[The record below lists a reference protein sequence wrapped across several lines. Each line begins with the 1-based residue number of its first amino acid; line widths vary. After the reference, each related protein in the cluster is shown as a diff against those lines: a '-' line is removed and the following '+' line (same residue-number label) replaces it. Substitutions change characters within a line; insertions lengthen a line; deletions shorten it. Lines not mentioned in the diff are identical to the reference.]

1 MNKRVFGPRLETILA
16 FGLACLAAPLAAAD
30 VNLAA
35 VQFPEGKSVDLD
47 LAASS
52 RVAPA
57 QAEAEVQFKNGQ
69 ARVEISYK
77 KLPPALLFS
86 GDVTSYVV
94 WAVARDGATENLGE
108 LIVRKQSGDAEY
120 RTGQKEFGLLIT
132 AEAYPLV
139 LRPSELVVFT
149 SVAPPP
155 KKLRST
161 PVTLSVFAPAPRLG
175 NPTIGS
181 MVYSGSE
188 PLDLTQAQNVYQQA
202 QQMGAEKYA
211 PDAMRDASI
220 TLAQATNSY
229 KGGKDKLGVDYSR
242 RSLAQSSAAIRTT
255 QQKMADEAAAAEAA
269 RRAAELQSL
278 EQQRTT
284 AQRQAAEAQQQTLAA
299 REQAVAA
306 REQAAAAQQQLAQSQ
321 QQLNQAQ
328 QQAAAAQ
335 QQMTLLQQ
343 QAQVAQQD
351 AAAAQERAASAGLSA
366 EAADAARRE
375 ADAARQKAETLAA
388 QANAAQAQAEKTTAE
403 VSAAAAALEAQKQQL
418 ETRVGQT
425 EAENARL
432 RAERNDLE
440 SRLSGALSEV
450 AQISQSARGV
460 VVNLPDI
467 LFDTN
472 KATLKQNAQVA
483 LAKLAGIVSLFPN
496 INLRIEGH
504 TDSTGGDAINVPL
517 SHDRANSVMAFLQSQ
532 GVSAKRMSAEGYA
545 ARIPVA
551 DNATPQGR
559 AKNRRVEI
567 ILAEG
572 VIKGAGQ

>member
-1 MNKRVFGPRLETILA
+1 MSMRVFGPRLEAVLALSLA
-16 FGLACLAAPLAAAD
+16 FFAAPLAAVD
-30 VNLAA
+30 VQLAA

-47 LAASS
+47 FAATS

-77 KLPPALLFS
+77 KLPPAILFS

-94 WAVARDGATENLGE
+94 WAVTRDGATENLGE
-108 LIVRKQSGDAEY
+108 LIVRKQSGDGEY
-120 RTGQKEFGLLIT
+120 RTGQKEFGLMIT
-132 AEAYPLV
+132 AEPYPMV

-155 KKLRST
+155 KKFKST
-161 PVTLSVFAPAPRLG
+161 PVTLSAFAPAPRLG

-181 MVYSGSE
+181 MVYAGSE
-188 PLDLTQAQNVYQQA
+188 PIDLIQAQNVYQQA

-229 KGGKDKLGVDYSR
+229 KAGKDKLGLDYSR
-242 RSLAQSSAAIRTT
+242 RSLSQSSAAIRTT
-255 QQKMADEAAAAEAA
+255 QQKMADEASAAEAA

-284 AQRQAAEAQQQTLAA
+284 AQKQAADAQQQTLAA

-306 REQAAAAQQQLAQSQ
+306 REQAAAAQQQLNRAE
-321 QQLNQAQ
+321 

-335 QQMTLLQQ
+335 QQMTMLQQ
-343 QAQVAQQD
+343 QAQAAQQE
-351 AAAAQERAASAGLSA
+351 AAVAQERAAAAGLSA
-366 EAADAARRE
+366 EAADAARRD
-375 ADAARQKAETLAA
+375 ADAARQRAEALAS
-388 QANAAQAQAEKTTAE
+388 QASAAQAQAEKTTAE

-440 SRLSGALSEV
+440 GRLSGALSEV

-472 KATLKQNAQVA
+472 KATLRQNAQVA

-517 SHDRANSVMAFLQSQ
+517 SRDRANSVMAFLQSQ

-551 DNATPQGR
+551 DNATPEGR

-572 VIKGAGQ
+572 VIRGAGQ

>member
-1 MNKRVFGPRLETILA
+1 MTRLARLFLGVLA
-16 FGLACLAAPLAAAD
+16 AACIAAPLAAVD
-30 VNLAA
+30 VQLAA

-47 LAASS
+47 FAATG

-57 QAEAEVQFKNGQ
+57 QAEAEVYIKNGQ
-69 ARVEISYK
+69 ARVEVSYK
-77 KLPPALLFS
+77 KLPPAILFS

-94 WAVARDGATENLGE
+94 WAVTRDGATENLGE

-120 RTGQKEFGLLIT
+120 RTGQKEFGLMIT
-132 AEAYPLV
+132 AEPYPAV
-139 LRPSELVVFT
+139 LKPSELVVFT

-155 KKLRST
+155 KKFKST
-161 PVTLSVFAPAPRLG
+161 PVTLSAFAPAPRLG
-175 NPTIGS
+175 NPTVGS
-181 MVYSGSE
+181 MVYSGAESI
-188 PLDLTQAQNVYQQA
+188 DLIQAENVYQQA
-202 QQMGAEKYA
+202 QQMGAERYA

-229 KGGKDKLGVDYSR
+229 KGGKEKLGLDYAR

-255 QQKMADEAAAAEAA
+255 QQRMADEASAAEAA

-278 EQQRTT
+278 EQQRTA
-284 AQRQAAEAQQQTLAA
+284 AQRQAADAQQQTLAA

-306 REQAAAAQQQLAQSQ
+306 REQAAAAQLQLSRAE
-321 QQLNQAQ
+321 

-343 QAQVAQQD
+343 QAQSAQQE
-351 AAAAQERAASAGLSA
+351 AAVAQERAASAGLSA
-366 EAADAARRE
+366 EAADAARRD
-375 ADAARQKAETLAA
+375 ADAARRRAEELAA
-388 QANAAQAQAEKTTAE
+388 QANAAQVQAEKTTAE

-517 SHDRANSVMAFLQSQ
+517 SRDRANSVMAFLQAQ
-532 GVSAKRMSAEGYA
+532 GVATKRMSAEGYA

-551 DNATPQGR
+551 DNATPEGR

-572 VIKGAGQ
+572 VIRGAGQ

>member
-1 MNKRVFGPRLETILA
+1 M
-16 FGLACLAAPLAAAD
+16 D
-30 VNLAA
+30 VQLAA
-35 VQFPEGKSVDLD
+35 VQFPEGKTVDLEF
-47 LAASS
+47 AATS

-57 QAEAEVQFKNGQ
+57 HAEAEVNFRNGQ

-77 KLPPALLFS
+77 KLPPAMLFS

-94 WAVARDGATENLGE
+94 WAVTRDGATENLGE
-108 LIVRKQSGDAEY
+108 LIVRKQSGDGEF
-120 RTGQKEFGLLIT
+120 RTGQKEFGILIT
-132 AEAYPLV
+132 AEPYPAV
-139 LRPSELVVFT
+139 LKPSELVVFT

-155 KKLRST
+155 KKFKST
-161 PVTLSVFAPAPRLG
+161 PVTLSAFAPMPRLG

-188 PLDLTQAQNVYQQA
+188 SLDLVQAQSVFQQA

-229 KGGKDKLGVDYSR
+229 KAGKNSQGLDYAR
-242 RSLAQSSAAIRTT
+242 RSLSQSSAAIRTT
-255 QQKMADEAAAAEAA
+255 QQTLADEAAAADAA
-269 RRAAELQSL
+269 RRAAELAAL
-278 EQQRTT
+278 EQQKTT
-284 AQRQAAEAQQQTLAA
+284 AQRQAADAQQQALAS
-299 REQAVAA
+299 REQALAA

-321 QQLNQAQ
+321 QQLSQAQ

-335 QQMTLLQQ
+335 QQMTMLQQ
-343 QAQVAQQD
+343 QSMAAQQE
-351 AAAAQERAASAGLSA
+351 AAAAQERAAAAGLSA

-375 ADAARQKAETLAA
+375 ADAARRKAEELAS
-388 QANAAQAQAEKTTAE
+388 QASAAQAQAEKTTAAAT
-403 VSAAAAALEAQKQQL
+403 AAAAALETQKQQL

-440 SRLSGALSEV
+440 GRLSGALSEV

-517 SHDRANSVMAFLQSQ
+517 SRDRANSVMAFLQSQ
-532 GVSAKRMSAEGYA
+532 GVAAKRMSAEGYA
-545 ARIPVA
+545 AAHPRRRQRDARGPGQEPAGGDHPRRGRDQGGGTVA
-551 DNATPQGR
+551 GR
-559 AKNRRVEI
+559 RS
-567 ILAEG
+567 
-572 VIKGAGQ
+572 

>member
-1 MNKRVFGPRLETILA
+1 MKIHNRALSLSVVFAFALA
-16 FGLACLAAPLAAAD
+16 AAPLAAVD
-30 VNLAA
+30 VQLAA

-47 LAASS
+47 FAATT

-57 QAEAEVQFKNGQ
+57 QAEADVTFKNGQ
-69 ARVEISYK
+69 ANVEISYK
-77 KLPPALLFS
+77 KLPPALLFA

-94 WAVARDGATENLGE
+94 WAVTRDGATENLGE
-108 LIVRKQSGDAEY
+108 LIVRKQSGDAEF
-120 RTGQKEFGLLIT
+120 RTGQKEFGLMIT
-132 AEAYPLV
+132 AEPYPAV
-139 LRPSELVVFT
+139 LKPSELVVFT

-155 KKLRST
+155 KKFKST
-161 PVTLSVFAPAPRLG
+161 PVTLSAFLPAPRVG

-188 PLDLTQAQNVYQQA
+188 SLDLVQAQSVLQQA

-211 PDAMRDASI
+211 PDAMRDASV

-229 KGGKDKLGVDYSR
+229 KGGKDKLGLDYAR

-255 QQKMADEAAAAEAA
+255 QQKLADEAAAAAAA
-269 RRAAELQSL
+269 RRAAELASL
-278 EQQRTT
+278 EQQKSL
-284 AQRQAAEAQQQTLAA
+284 AQKQAADAQQQALAS

-328 QQAAAAQ
+328 QQATAAQ
-335 QQMTLLQQ
+335 QQMTMLQQ
-343 QAQVAQQD
+343 QAQAAQQE
-351 AAAAQERAASAGLSA
+351 AAVAQERAAAAGLSA
-366 EAADAARRE
+366 EAADAARRD
-375 ADAARQKAETLAA
+375 ADAARRKAEELAT
-388 QANAAQAQAEKTTAE
+388 QASAAQAQAEKTTAE

-440 SRLSGALSEV
+440 GRLTGALSEV

-472 KATLKQNAQVA
+472 KATLKPNTQVA

-517 SHDRANSVMAFLQSQ
+517 SRDRANAVMAFLQSQ
-532 GVSAKRMSAEGYA
+532 GVAARRMSAEGYA
-545 ARIPVA
+545 SRIPVA
-551 DNATPQGR
+551 DNATPEGR

>member
-16 FGLACLAAPLAAAD
+16 LGLACLAAPLTAAD

-86 GDVTSYVV
+86 GEVTSYVV
-94 WAVARDGATENLGE
+94 WAVARDGATESLGE

-161 PVTLSVFAPAPRLG
+161 PVTLSAFAPAPRLG

-181 MVYSGSE
+181 MVYSGNE
-188 PLDLTQAQNVYQQA
+188 PLDLIQAQNVYQQA

-242 RSLAQSSAAIRTT
+242 RSLSQSSAAIRTT

-278 EQQRTT
+278 EQQRTL
-284 AQRQAAEAQQQTLAA
+284 AQKQAAEAQQQTLAA

-306 REQAAAAQQQLAQSQ
+306 REQAAAAQQQLAA
-321 QQLNQAQ
+321 AQ

-343 QAQVAQQD
+343 QAQVAQQA

-388 QANAAQAQAEKTTAE
+388 QASAAQAQAEKTTAE

-440 SRLSGALSEV
+440 GRLSGALSEV

-472 KATLKQNAQVA
+472 KATLKPNAQVA

-517 SHDRANSVMAFLQSQ
+517 SRDRANSVMAFLQNQ

-545 ARIPVA
+545 ARIPVG
-551 DNATPQGR
+551 DNATPEGR

-572 VIKGAGQ
+572 VIQGAGQ

>member
-1 MNKRVFGPRLETILA
+1 MSMRVFGPRLEAVLALSLA
-16 FGLACLAAPLAAAD
+16 FFAAPLAAVD
-30 VNLAA
+30 VQLAA

-47 LAASS
+47 FAATS

-77 KLPPALLFS
+77 KLPPAILFA

-94 WAVARDGATENLGE
+94 WAVTRDGATENLGE
-108 LIVRKQSGDAEY
+108 LIVRKQSGDGEY
-120 RTGQKEFGLLIT
+120 RTGQKEFGLMIT
-132 AEAYPLV
+132 AEPYPMV

-155 KKLRST
+155 KKFKST
-161 PVTLSVFAPAPRLG
+161 PVTLSAFAPAPRLG

-181 MVYSGSE
+181 MVYAGSE
-188 PLDLTQAQNVYQQA
+188 PIDLIQAQNVYQQA

-229 KGGKDKLGVDYSR
+229 KAGKDKLGLDYSR
-242 RSLAQSSAAIRTT
+242 RSLSQSSAAIRTT
-255 QQKMADEAAAAEAA
+255 QQKMAEEASAAEAA

-284 AQRQAAEAQQQTLAA
+284 AQKQAADAQQQTLAA

-306 REQAAAAQQQLAQSQ
+306 REQAAAAQQQLNRAE
-321 QQLNQAQ
+321 

-335 QQMTLLQQ
+335 QQMTMLQQ
-343 QAQVAQQD
+343 QAQAAQQE
-351 AAAAQERAASAGLSA
+351 AAVAQERAAAAGLSA
-366 EAADAARRE
+366 EAADAARRD
-375 ADAARQKAETLAA
+375 ADAARQRAEALAS
-388 QANAAQAQAEKTTAE
+388 QASAAQAQAEKTTAE

-440 SRLSGALSEV
+440 GRLSGALSEV

-472 KATLKQNAQVA
+472 KATLRQNAQVA

-517 SHDRANSVMAFLQSQ
+517 SRDRANSVMAFLQSQ

-551 DNATPQGR
+551 DNATPEGR

-572 VIKGAGQ
+572 VIRGAGQ

>member
-1 MNKRVFGPRLETILA
+1 MRVFGPRREAVLA
-16 FGLACLAAPLAAAD
+16 LSLALFAAPLAAVD
-30 VNLAA
+30 VQLAA

-47 LAASS
+47 FAATS

-57 QAEAEVQFKNGQ
+57 QAEAEVLFKNGQ

-77 KLPPALLFS
+77 KLPPAILFA

-94 WAVARDGATENLGE
+94 WAVTRDGATENLGE
-108 LIVRKQSGDAEY
+108 LIVRKQSGDGEY
-120 RTGQKEFGLLIT
+120 RTGQKEFGLMIT
-132 AEAYPLV
+132 AEPYPMV

-155 KKLRST
+155 KKFKST
-161 PVTLSVFAPAPRLG
+161 PVTLSAFAPAPHLG

-181 MVYSGSE
+181 MVYAGSE
-188 PLDLTQAQNVYQQA
+188 PIDLIQAQNVYQQA
-202 QQMGAEKYA
+202 EQMGAEKYA

-229 KGGKDKLGVDYSR
+229 KAGKDKLGLDYSR
-242 RSLAQSSAAIRTT
+242 RSLSQSSAAIRTT
-255 QQKMADEAAAAEAA
+255 QQKMADEASAAEAA

-284 AQRQAAEAQQQTLAA
+284 AQKQAADAQQQTLAA

-306 REQAAAAQQQLAQSQ
+306 REQAAAAQQQLNRAE
-321 QQLNQAQ
+321 

-335 QQMTLLQQ
+335 QQMTMLQQ
-343 QAQVAQQD
+343 QAQAAQQE
-351 AAAAQERAASAGLSA
+351 AAVAQERAAAAGLSA
-366 EAADAARRE
+366 EAADAARRD
-375 ADAARQKAETLAA
+375 ADAARQKAEALAS
-388 QANAAQAQAEKTTAE
+388 QASAAQAQAEKTTAE

-440 SRLSGALSEV
+440 GRLSGALSEV

-472 KATLKQNAQVA
+472 KATLRQNAQVA

-517 SHDRANSVMAFLQSQ
+517 SRDRANSVMAFLQSQ

-551 DNATPQGR
+551 DNATPDGR

-572 VIKGAGQ
+572 VIRGAGQ

>member
-1 MNKRVFGPRLETILA
+1 MSMRVFGPRLEAVLA
-16 FGLACLAAPLAAAD
+16 LSLALFAAPLAAVD
-30 VNLAA
+30 VQLAA

-47 LAASS
+47 FAATS

-77 KLPPALLFS
+77 KLPPAILFA

-94 WAVARDGATENLGE
+94 WAVTRDGATENLGE
-108 LIVRKQSGDAEY
+108 LIVRKQSGDGEY
-120 RTGQKEFGLLIT
+120 RTGQKEFGLMIT
-132 AEAYPLV
+132 AEPYPMV

-155 KKLRST
+155 KKFKST
-161 PVTLSVFAPAPRLG
+161 PVTLSAFAPAPRLG

-181 MVYSGSE
+181 MVYAGSE
-188 PLDLTQAQNVYQQA
+188 PIDLIQAQNVYQQA

-229 KGGKDKLGVDYSR
+229 KAGKDKLGLDYSR
-242 RSLAQSSAAIRTT
+242 RSLSQSSAAIRTT
-255 QQKMADEAAAAEAA
+255 QQKMADEASAAEAA

-284 AQRQAAEAQQQTLAA
+284 AQKQAADAQQQTLAA

-306 REQAAAAQQQLAQSQ
+306 REQAAAAQQQL
-321 QQLNQAQ
+321 NQAE

-335 QQMTLLQQ
+335 QQMTMLQQ
-343 QAQVAQQD
+343 QAQAAQQE
-351 AAAAQERAASAGLSA
+351 AAVAQERAAAAGLSA
-366 EAADAARRE
+366 EAADAARRD
-375 ADAARQKAETLAA
+375 ADAARQKAEALAS
-388 QANAAQAQAEKTTAE
+388 QASAAQAQAEKTTAE

-440 SRLSGALSEV
+440 GRLDRGPLRGRPDQPSPPAASSSTCPTSCSTPTRRRSSRTRRSRSPSSPESCLSSPTSTCASRATRTRPAATRSTSRSPGT
-450 AQISQSARGV
+450 AR
-460 VVNLPDI
+460 
-467 LFDTN
+467 T
-472 KATLKQNAQVA
+472 
-483 LAKLAGIVSLFPN
+483 
-496 INLRIEGH
+496 R
-504 TDSTGGDAINVPL
+504 
-517 SHDRANSVMAFLQSQ
+517 
-532 GVSAKRMSAEGYA
+532 
-545 ARIPVA
+545 
-551 DNATPQGR
+551 
-559 AKNRRVEI
+559 
-567 ILAEG
+567 
-572 VIKGAGQ
+572 

>member
-16 FGLACLAAPLAAAD
+16 LGFACLAAPLAAAD

-94 WAVARDGATENLGE
+94 WAVARDGATESLGE

-161 PVTLSVFAPAPRLG
+161 PVTLSAFAPAPRLG

-181 MVYSGSE
+181 MVYSGNES
-188 PLDLTQAQNVYQQA
+188 LDLIQAQNVYQQA

-242 RSLAQSSAAIRTT
+242 RSLSQSSAAIRTT

-278 EQQRTT
+278 EQQRTM
-284 AQRQAAEAQQQTLAA
+284 AQKQAAEAQQQTLAA

-306 REQAAAAQQQLAQSQ
+306 REQAAAAQQQLAQ
-321 QQLNQAQ
+321 AQ

-343 QAQVAQQD
+343 QAQVAQQE

-366 EAADAARRE
+366 EAADAARRD

-388 QANAAQAQAEKTTAE
+388 QASAAQAQAEKTTAE
-403 VSAAAAALEAQKQQL
+403 VSAAAAALESQKQQL

-440 SRLSGALSEV
+440 GRLSGALSEV

-517 SHDRANSVMAFLQSQ
+517 SRDRANSVMAFLQAQ

-551 DNATPQGR
+551 DNATPDGR

>member
-1 MNKRVFGPRLETILA
+1 MTRFTWNLVRT
-16 FGLACLAAPLAAAD
+16 GLVCVAVWLAAPLSAIEVQIATVPYPD
-30 VNLAA
+30 NKTVEVPLAA
-35 VQFPEGKSVDLD
+35 NV
-47 LAASS
+47 

-57 QAEAEVQFKNGQ
+57 QAEAEVRYRNGQ
-69 ARVEISYK
+69 AGIEISYK

-132 AEAYPLV
+132 AEPYPMV

-149 SVAPPP
+149 SIAPPP
-155 KKLRST
+155 KKARST
-161 PVTLSVFAPAPRLG
+161 PVTLSSFAPAPTVG
-175 NPTIGS
+175 NPNIGS
-181 MVYSGSE
+181 MVYSGKES
-188 PLDLTQAQNVYQQA
+188 LDLIQAQSVMQQA
-202 QQMGAEKYA
+202 QEIGAEKYA
-211 PDAMRDASI
+211 PDAMRDANIS
-220 TLAQATNSY
+220 LAQATNSF
-229 KGGKDKLGVDYSR
+229 KDGQTRQAVDYAR
-242 RSLAQSSAAIRTT
+242 RSVSQASTAIRTT
-255 QQKMADEAAAAEAA
+255 QQKMADEAAAAAA
-269 RRAAELQSL
+269 AQRAAQMKSL
-278 EQQRTT
+278 EDQKAS
-284 AQRQAAEAQQQTLAA
+284 AQRQAADAQAAALSA
-299 REQAVAA
+299 REQALAA
-306 REQAAAAQQQLAQSQ
+306 REQAAAAQA
-321 QQLNQAQ
+321 QLNQAQ

-343 QAQVAQQD
+343 QAAAAQQE
-351 AAAAQERAASAGLSA
+351 AAAAQERAAAAGLSA
-366 EAADAARRE
+366 EAADAARRD
-375 ADAARQKAETLAA
+375 ADAARQRAEELAS
-388 QANAAQAQAEKTTAE
+388 QASAARVRAEEATAE
-403 VSAAAAALEAQKQQL
+403 ASAAAATLASQKQEL
-418 ETRVGQT
+418 ETRVGQS
-425 EAENARL
+425 EAELARL

-440 SRLSGALSEV
+440 GRLNASLSEV
-450 AQISQSARGV
+450 AQISQTARGV

-517 SHDRANSVMAFLQSQ
+517 SRERAQSVMDFLNSQ
-532 GVSAKRMSAEGYA
+532 GVAASRMKAEGYA

-551 DNATPQGR
+551 DNATPEGR
-559 AKNRRVEI
+559 SRNRRVEI

-572 VIKGAGQ
+572 VIAPASQ

>member
-1 MNKRVFGPRLETILA
+1 MIRLTRSIAGILA
-16 FGLACLAAPLAAAD
+16 ATCLAAPLAAAD
-30 VNLAA
+30 VQLAA
-35 VQFPEGKSVDLD
+35 VQFPEGKRVDLD
-47 LAASS
+47 FAATS

-57 QAEAEVQFKNGQ
+57 SAEAEVNFKNGQ
-69 ARVEISYK
+69 ARIEISYK
-77 KLPPALLFS
+77 KLPPALLFA

-94 WAVARDGATENLGE
+94 WTVTRDGATENLGE
-108 LIVRKQSGDAEY
+108 LIVRKQKGDADY
-120 RTGQKEFGLLIT
+120 RTGQKEFGLMIT
-132 AEAYPLV
+132 AEPYPAV
-139 LRPSELVVFT
+139 LKPSEIVVFT
-149 SVAPPP
+149 SVAPPIN
-155 KKLRST
+155 KFKST
-161 PVTLSVFAPAPRLG
+161 PVTLSAFAPAPRVG

-188 PLDLTQAQNVYQQA
+188 SLDLMEAQGVLQQA

-211 PDAMRDASI
+211 PDAMRDATI
-220 TLAQATNSY
+220 TLAQATNSF
-229 KGGKDKLGVDYSR
+229 KAGKDKQGIDFAR
-242 RSLAQSSAAIRTT
+242 RSLSQSSAAIRTT
-255 QQKMADEAAAAEAA
+255 QQKMAEEAAAAAAAA
-269 RRAAELQSL
+269 RAAQMQAL
-278 EQQRTT
+278 EQQKTS
-284 AQRQAAEAQQQTLAA
+284 AQKQAADAQQQTLAA

-306 REQAAAAQQQLAQSQ
+306 REQAAAAQQQL
-321 QQLNQAQ
+321 NQAQ

-343 QAQVAQQD
+343 QSLAAQQE

-375 ADAARQKAETLAA
+375 ADEARRNAEELAA
-388 QANAAQAQAEKTTAE
+388 QASAARAEAEKTTAE

-432 RAERNDLE
+432 RAERDDLAG
-440 SRLSGALSEV
+440 RLTGALSQV
-450 AQISQSARGV
+450 AEISQTARGV

-472 KATLKQNAQVA
+472 KATLKPDAQIA
-483 LAKLAGIVSLFPN
+483 LGKLAGIVSLFPN

-517 SHDRANSVMAFLQSQ
+517 SRDRANAVMAFLQSQ
-532 GVSAKRMSAEGYA
+532 GVAARRMSAEGYA
-545 ARIPVA
+545 ARIPIA
-551 DNATPQGR
+551 DNSTAAGR

-572 VIKGAGQ
+572 VIQGAGQ

>member
-1 MNKRVFGPRLETILA
+1 MSMRVFGPRLEAVLALSLA
-16 FGLACLAAPLAAAD
+16 FFAAPLAAVD
-30 VNLAA
+30 VQLAA

-47 LAASS
+47 FAATS

-77 KLPPALLFS
+77 KLPPAILFS

-94 WAVARDGATENLGE
+94 WAVTRDGATENLGE
-108 LIVRKQSGDAEY
+108 LIVRKQSGDGEY
-120 RTGQKEFGLLIT
+120 RTGQKEFGLMIT
-132 AEAYPLV
+132 AEPYPMV

-155 KKLRST
+155 KKFKST
-161 PVTLSVFAPAPRLG
+161 PVTLSAFAPAARLG

-181 MVYSGSE
+181 MVYAGSE
-188 PLDLTQAQNVYQQA
+188 PIDLIQAQNVYQQA

-229 KGGKDKLGVDYSR
+229 KAGKDKLGLDYSR
-242 RSLAQSSAAIRTT
+242 RSLSQSSAAIRTT
-255 QQKMADEAAAAEAA
+255 QQKMADEASAAEAA

-284 AQRQAAEAQQQTLAA
+284 AQKQAADAQQQTLAA

-306 REQAAAAQQQLAQSQ
+306 REQAAAAQQQLNRAE
-321 QQLNQAQ
+321 

-335 QQMTLLQQ
+335 QQMTMLQQ
-343 QAQVAQQD
+343 QAQAAQQE
-351 AAAAQERAASAGLSA
+351 AAVAQERAAAAGLSA
-366 EAADAARRE
+366 EAADAARRD
-375 ADAARQKAETLAA
+375 ADAARQRAEALAS
-388 QANAAQAQAEKTTAE
+388 QASAAQAQAEKTTAE

-440 SRLSGALSEV
+440 GRLSGALSEV

-472 KATLKQNAQVA
+472 KATLRQNAQVA

-517 SHDRANSVMAFLQSQ
+517 SRDRANSVMAFLQSQ

-551 DNATPQGR
+551 DNATPEGR

-572 VIKGAGQ
+572 VIRGAGQ

>member
-1 MNKRVFGPRLETILA
+1 MKMSIFGPRIESIFALA
-16 FGLACLAAPLAAAD
+16 LACLAAPLAAVD
-30 VNLAA
+30 VQLAA

-47 LAASS
+47 FAATS

-57 QAEAEVQFKNGQ
+57 QAEAEVRFKNGQ
-69 ARVEISYK
+69 ANVEVSYK
-77 KLPPALLFS
+77 KLPPAILFS

-120 RTGQKEFGLLIT
+120 RTGQKEFGLMIT
-132 AEAYPLV
+132 AEPYPLV
-139 LRPSELVVFT
+139 LKPSELVVFT

-155 KKLRST
+155 RKFKSS
-161 PVTLSVFAPAPRLG
+161 PVTLSAFAPAPRLG

-181 MVYSGSE
+181 MVYAGSE
-188 PLDLTQAQNVYQQA
+188 PLDLVQAQSVFQQA

-229 KGGKDKLGVDYSR
+229 KGGKTKLGLDYSR
-242 RSLAQSSAAIRTT
+242 RSLSQSSAAIRTT
-255 QQKMADEAAAAEAA
+255 QQKMADEASAAEAA
-269 RRAAELQSL
+269 RRAAELQAL
-278 EQQRTT
+278 EQQRTM
-284 AQRQAAEAQQQTLAA
+284 AQNQAAEAQQQTLAA

-306 REQAAAAQQQLAQSQ
+306 REQAAAAQS
-321 QQLNQAQ
+321 QLNRAE

-343 QAQVAQQD
+343 QAQAAQQE
-351 AAAAQERAASAGLSA
+351 AAVAQERAAAAGLSA
-366 EAADAARRE
+366 EAADAARRD

-388 QANAAQAQAEKTTAE
+388 QASAAQAQAEKTTAE
-403 VSAAAAALEAQKQQL
+403 ASAAAAALEVQKQQL

-440 SRLSGALSEV
+440 GRLSGALSEV

-472 KATLKQNAQVA
+472 KATLKPNAQVA

-517 SHDRANSVMAFLQSQ
+517 SRDRAKSVMTFLESQ
-532 GVSAKRMSAEGYA
+532 GVAARRMSAEGYA

-551 DNATPQGR
+551 DNATPEGR

-572 VIKGAGQ
+572 VIQGAGQ

>member
-1 MNKRVFGPRLETILA
+1 MTRFTLNLVRI
-16 FGLACLAAPLAAAD
+16 GLVCVAAWLAAPLSAVD
-30 VNLAA
+30 VQIATVPYPDNKTVEVPLAA
-35 VQFPEGKSVDLD
+35 NV
-47 LAASS
+47 

-57 QAEAEVQFKNGQ
+57 QAEADVRYRNGQ
-69 ARVEISYK
+69 AGIEISYK

-132 AEAYPLV
+132 AEPYPLV

-149 SVAPPP
+149 SIAPPP
-155 KKLRST
+155 KKARST
-161 PVTLSVFAPAPRLG
+161 PVTLSSFAPAPKVG
-175 NPTIGS
+175 NPNIGS
-181 MVYSGSE
+181 MVYSGKES
-188 PLDLTQAQNVYQQA
+188 LDLIQAQSVMQQA
-202 QQMGAEKYA
+202 QEIGAEKYA
-211 PDAMRDASI
+211 PDAMRDANTS
-220 TLAQATNSY
+220 LAQATNSF
-229 KGGKDKLGVDYSR
+229 KDGQTRQGVDFAR
-242 RSLAQSSAAIRTT
+242 RSVSQASTAIRTT
-255 QQKMADEAAAAEAA
+255 QQKLADEAAAAAA
-269 RRAAELQSL
+269 AQRAAQMKSL
-278 EQQRTT
+278 EDQKAS
-284 AQRQAAEAQQQTLAA
+284 AQRQAADAQAAALAA
-299 REQAVAA
+299 REQTLAA
-306 REQAAAAQQQLAQSQ
+306 REQAAAAQQQLT
-321 QQLNQAQ
+321 LLQ

-335 QQMTLLQQ
+335 QE
-343 QAQVAQQD
+343 
-351 AAAAQERAASAGLSA
+351 AAAAQERAAAAGLSA

-375 ADAARQKAETLAA
+375 ADAARQRAESLASQASAA
-388 QANAAQAQAEKTTAE
+388 QVRAEQATAE
-403 VSAAAAALEAQKQQL
+403 ASAAAATLASQKQEL
-418 ETRVGQT
+418 ETRVGQS
-425 EAENARL
+425 EAELARL

-440 SRLSGALSEV
+440 GRLNASLSEV

-517 SHDRANSVMAFLQSQ
+517 SRERAHSVMDFLNSQ
-532 GVSAKRMSAEGYA
+532 GVAASRMKAEGYA

-551 DNATPQGR
+551 DNSTPEGR
-559 AKNRRVEI
+559 SRNRRVEI

-572 VIKGAGQ
+572 VIAPAS

>member
-1 MNKRVFGPRLETILA
+1 MTRLNRNLFWANLTWA
-16 FGLACLAAPLAAAD
+16 AAACLAAPMSAVD
-30 VNLAA
+30 VQLAA
-35 VQFPEGKSVDLD
+35 VQFPDNKTVDLP
-47 LAASS
+47 LAPTT

-57 QAEAEVQFKNGQ
+57 FAEAEVRYRNGQ
-69 ARVEISYK
+69 AQIEVSYK

-94 WAVARDGATENLGE
+94 WVVARDGATENLGE
-108 LIVRKQSGDAEY
+108 LIVRSQSGKAEY

-139 LRPSELVVFT
+139 LKPSELVIFT
-149 SVAPPP
+149 SIAPPP
-155 KKLRST
+155 KKASST
-161 PVTLSVFAPAPRLG
+161 PITLSSFQPLPRMG

-181 MVYSGSE
+181 MEYSGKES
-188 PLDLTQAQNVYQQA
+188 LDLIQAQNVLQQA

-211 PDAMRDASI
+211 PDAMRDANTS
-220 TLAQATNSY
+220 LAQATNSF
-229 KGGKDKLGVDYSR
+229 KDRQNRQGVDYAR
-242 RSLAQSSAAIRTT
+242 RSVAQASAAIRTT
-255 QQKMADEAAAAEAA
+255 QQKEAEAVAAAAAAA
-269 RRAAELQSL
+269 RAAQLQS
-278 EQQRTT
+278 
-284 AQRQAAEAQQQTLAA
+284 AQQQAADAQQAALASREQALAA
-299 REQAVAA
+299 REQAAK
-306 REQAAAAQQQLAQSQ
+306 
-321 QQLNQAQ
+321 
-328 QQAAAAQ
+328 AQ

-343 QAQVAQQD
+343 QAAVAQQE
-351 AAAAQERAASAGLSA
+351 AAAAQERAAAAGLSA
-366 EAADAARRE
+366 EAADAARRD
-375 ADAARQKAETLAA
+375 ADAARQRAE
-388 QANAAQAQAEKTTAE
+388 QATAE
-403 VSAAAAALEAQKQQL
+403 ASAAAATFAAQKSEL
-418 ETRVGQT
+418 ETRVGQS
-425 EAENARL
+425 EAELAKL

-517 SHDRANSVMAFLQSQ
+517 SRERAQSVMDFLNSQ
-532 GVSAKRMSAEGYA
+532 GVASTRMKAEGYA

-551 DNATPQGR
+551 DNSTPAGR
-559 AKNRRVEI
+559 SKNRRVEI

-572 VIKGAGQ
+572 VIAPAGN